1 MVLIHT
7 ISAPSSRLSPSISP
21 QGCGEAVALSSRG
34 AAPLAMQQE
43 EECEDEDAATR
54 VSAPVAVYYYTDGA
68 GQPAKGPCTIAQLRV
83 LWVSGHIHGAT
94 PIWREGL
101 SSWATIAEVTEVFT
115 HLSSLAQ
122 PPPPP
127 SDLWY
132 YLDAGGRQ
140 RGGVTPE
147 QLGMLLRRG
156 EVDGLTSLWRQGMA
170 SWQGLGSIDELRT
183 VLMQDND
190 DEDDDE
196 AVERAAALEHA
207 AQMAYDPDDDLGW
220 PPRAASKDAKIRGLA
235 AELATTAVA
244 SISVASSSAGA
255 GAVGA
260 DGVAVALANG
270 APAADGA
277 KPKRN
282 RSKKSKFKADGGCNV
297 YVNGLTE
304 DVTEDE
310 LAGCFKVAGL
320 LKTDPAS
327 GAPRIRIYRTPEG
340 YSKGDALVSFLKP
353 ESVALAV
360 TLRDGY
366 ELRSGR
372 RLSVQPAKFEK
383 REGEVPKRESKE
395 TAMLRKRQRLLEQR
409 ALAEWEEGLGGGR
422 RNATVILTGLFDEAA
437 AAQADADFYANLKQ
451 DVQVECA
458 KAGAVDRVTIFV
470 GSERGAAAVR
480 FKSIDDAERC
490 VAMLHD
496 RQFGQANVRCE
507 IYDGVSDYR
516 ALAVQRAAAGAAGA
530 SEGSAAAGQE
540 SVEEQER
547 KLDAFGQW
555 LEAGSTDDEVAGDG
569 EDD

>member
-1 MVLIHT
+1 
-7 ISAPSSRLSPSISP
+7 
-21 QGCGEAVALSSRG
+21 
-34 AAPLAMQQE
+34 
-43 EECEDEDAATR
+43 
-54 VSAPVAVYYYTDGA
+54 
-68 GQPAKGPCTIAQLRV
+68 
-83 LWVSGHIHGAT
+83 
-94 PIWREGL
+94 
-101 SSWATIAEVTEVFT
+101 
-115 HLSSLAQ
+115 
-122 PPPPP
+122 
-127 SDLWY
+127 
-132 YLDAGGRQ
+132 
-140 RGGVTPE
+140 
-147 QLGMLLRRG
+147 MLLRRG

-270 APAADGA
+270 APAADGV

-282 RSKKSKFKADGGCNV
+282 RSKKNKFKADGGCNV

-516 ALAVQRAAAGAAGA
+516 ALAVQRAAAGA
-530 SEGSAAAGQE
+530 SEGTAAAGQE